1 MIPALPLNH
10 TWGGGVVPAV
20 AIGAAFGFALE
31 RAGLGSP
38 RKLAGQFYGYDLTV
52 LKVMLTA
59 IVTAMVG
66 LQLLSAVGLLDLG
79 RVYLP
84 QTWLAPQL
92 VGGLL
97 FGIGFVAGGYC
108 PGTCFV
114 GAVGGRFD
122 AVVAL
127 LGMVAGMLVY
137 GVALP
142 GFRVFADSTAMG
154 AVTVPELLHLDP
166 RWLTFFLV
174 VGALFLFGAINR
186 WERSKA

>member
-1 MIPALPLNH
+1 MIPVLPLGH
-10 TWGGGVVPAV
+10 TWGGGALPA
-20 AIGAAFGFALE
+20 ALIGTAFGAALE

-59 IVTAMVG
+59 ILTAMIG
-66 LQLLSAVGLLDLG
+66 LQLLSLAGVLDLG

-84 QTWLAPQL
+84 PTFLLPQ
-92 VGGLL
+92 VIGGLL
-97 FGIGFVAGGYC
+97 FGVGFVVGGYC

-122 AVVAL
+122 AVFAL

-137 GVALP
+137 GAALP
-142 GFRVFADSTAMG
+142 LFRAFADSTALG
-154 AVTVPELLHLDP
+154 AVTVPELL
-166 RWLTFFLV
+166 RVRTGWLVFFLV
-174 VGALFLFGAINR
+174 AGSLVLFSAINR
-186 WERSKA
+186 WERSRA